1 MCCNAYTLCLRS
13 SPTADLRNDTVRGGG
28 GALFSIPLPSK
39 STNGTEFQNM
49 QLCFEVHGQPGNHY
63 NLVSD
68 ECTSVTAEYSQGVV
82 DSSLHVITKIGVK
95 TQAGNGNGTCHN
107 IEVDLDNCSAYLDG
121 TLVNTTSTV
130 SVNGIRIKIRRQRV
144 RVSVP
149 NCDSNKKLT
158 MWMICTKRRNDDML
172 DLVISRGDGLQPT
185 AHGLIGTC

>member
-1 MCCNAYTLCLRS
+1 MCCNAYTLCLCS

-28 GALFSIPLPSK
+28 GAVFSIPLPSK

-49 QLCFEVHGQPGNHY
+49 QLCFEVHGKAGNHY

-68 ECTSVTAEYSQGVV
+68 ECTSVTAKYSQGVV
-82 DSSLHVITKIGVK
+82 DSSLNVITKIGVK
-95 TQAGNGNGTCHN
+95 AQGSNGTCHN
-107 IEVDLDNCSAYLDG
+107 IEVDLDNCSAYLDS
-121 TLVNTTSTV
+121 TLMNTTSTV
-130 SVNGIRIKIRRQRV
+130 SVNGVTMTIRHQRV

-172 DLVISRGDGLQPT
+172 ELVIARGDGLQPT